1 MTQDQARL
9 LELIRADGHVEIAA
23 FIDLLMA
30 RIEGLE
36 FQVRRLQS
44 EQTPR
49 ATLARLDGAVRRRLA
64 LPVGR

>member
-1 MTQDQARL
+1 VTQDQARL
-9 LELIRADGHVEIAA
+9 LESAQAGSHVATAALIDAL
-23 FIDLLMA
+23 FA

-64 LPVGR
+64 LPVTP

>member
-36 FQVRRLQS
+36 SQVRRLS
-44 EQTPR
+44 NQT
-49 ATLARLDGAVRRRLA
+49 AGLAEHIDA
-64 LPVGR
+64 LICPVQ

>member
-1 MTQDQARL
+1 MTQDQERKL
-9 LELIRADGHVEIAA
+9 DLIRDDGNAEVANL
-23 FIDLLMA
+23 IDTLFA

-49 ATLARLDGAVRRRLA
+49 ATRLDGAVRRRLA